1 MNVHGLV
8 GSTKST
14 TTTTTSISFST
25 GIFTKNNKEFLP
37 VLHLAT

>member
-1 MNVHGLV
+1 MYVHGLI

-14 TTTTTSISFST
+14 TTSISFSI